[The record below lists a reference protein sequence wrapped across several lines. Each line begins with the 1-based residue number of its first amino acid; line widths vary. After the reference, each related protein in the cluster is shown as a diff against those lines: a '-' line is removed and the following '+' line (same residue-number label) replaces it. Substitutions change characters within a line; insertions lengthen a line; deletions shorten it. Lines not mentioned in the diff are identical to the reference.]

1 MNMRALYYIG
11 TKKSEL
17 REVDAPSPKEGEV
30 LIEVSHCGIC
40 GSDMH
45 AWHGLDERR
54 MPPIILGHEA
64 VGIAQS
70 GKYKG
75 KRVAVNPLHTCG
87 ECKHCIAGD
96 AHLCV
101 SRRMISMQLPGAIA
115 EQCIADEANLYPI
128 DDALADEDAALCE
141 PLAVCVHAI
150 RVAKRTMRD
159 SMTKSRIVVLGGG
172 AIGVLC
178 AILADYEIASD
189 GKAGEMWIAEA
200 NEARRELLGSV
211 VPNARAY
218 NPMTDGAP
226 EHKSADLVLDCVG
239 SVATRKAASEL
250 IAPGG
255 TIVHVGLQE
264 NGDALDTR
272 YFTLQEVTFA
282 GTYCY
287 TPEDFATALELL
299 TKGIVRNKEWID
311 VRPLEQGAQSFQDIH
326 NGTPFAKIILD
337 MQN

>member
-1 MNMRALYYIG
+1 
-11 TKKSEL
+11 
-17 REVDAPSPKEGEV
+17 
-30 LIEVSHCGIC
+30 
-40 GSDMH
+40 
-45 AWHGLDERR
+45 
-54 MPPIILGHEA
+54 
-64 VGIAQS
+64 
-70 GKYKG
+70 
-75 KRVAVNPLHTCG
+75 
-87 ECKHCIAGD
+87 
-96 AHLCV
+96 
-101 SRRMISMQLPGAIA
+101 MQLPGAIA

-128 DDALADEDAALCE
+128 DDALCDEDAALCE

-150 RVAKRTMRD
+150 KVAKRTMRD
-159 SMTKSRIVVLGGG
+159 SMTKSRVVVLGGG

-178 AILADYEIASD
+178 AILADYE
-189 GKAGEMWIAEA
+189 KVGEMWIAEA

-211 VPNARAY
+211 VPKGKAY
-218 NPMTDGAP
+218 NPMANEAP

-272 YFTLQEVTFA
+272 YFKEVTFA

-326 NGTPFAKIILD
+326 DGSPFAKIILD